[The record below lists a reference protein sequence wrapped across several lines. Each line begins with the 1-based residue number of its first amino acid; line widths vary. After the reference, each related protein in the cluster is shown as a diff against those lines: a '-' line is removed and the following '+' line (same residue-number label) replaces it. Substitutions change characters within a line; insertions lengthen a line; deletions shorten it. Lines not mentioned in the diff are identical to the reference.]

1 MPPQGVWSALIA
13 ANLATTPAIPWAVPV
28 MIAVLWACWQ
38 YLDGQGWPRSTAI
51 ERRSHLRANQ
61 MPAAVF
67 AWAVTAGVTSI
78 VALAGWWKLI
88 AQVEHIS
95 GGLLPDVSKYPALT
109 VALLV
114 AMGSIVSPFFEQ
126 AGFWGYCQTK
136 LEREFSAPTA
146 ILITALL
153 FGLLPHPPTHVLLWP
168 KLILFFLAG
177 LTFSLMAY
185 LTRSIL
191 PGLAV
196 HVFSLLAFF
205 TVVFRADTGQVR
217 SNALLWIHGS
227 QMIIFAIL
235 SIAAFLRVRRLTE
248 PARRR
253 TTDAHRTADSVA
265 G

>member
-1 MPPQGVWSALIA
+1 MV
-13 ANLATTPAIPWAVPV
+13 
-28 MIAVLWACWQ
+28 
-38 YLDGQGWPRSTAI
+38 
-51 ERRSHLRANQ
+51 
-61 MPAAVF
+61 
-67 AWAVTAGVTSI
+67 AGVTSI

-88 AQVEHIS
+88 AQLEHIS
-95 GGLLPDVSKYPALT
+95 GSLLPDVSKYPALT
-109 VALLV
+109 VALVV

-126 AGFWGYCQTK
+126 AGFWGYCQTR

-153 FGLLPHPPTHVLLWP
+153 FGLLPHPPMHVMLWP

-205 TVVFRADTGQVR
+205 TVVFRADSGRVR
-217 SNALLWIHGS
+217 STALLWIHGS
-227 QMIIFAIL
+227 QMVVFAIL
-235 SIAAFLRVRRLTE
+235 SIAAFVRVRRLTE
-248 PARRR
+248 PARRSGP
-253 TTDAHRTADSVA
+253 DAQGSAESLA

>member
-1 MPPQGVWSALIA
+1 MPAQGIWSALIA
-13 ANLATTPAIPWAVPV
+13 ANLSTTPAIPWAVPL
-28 MIAVLWACWQ
+28 MIAVLWVCWQ
-38 YLDGQGWPRSTAI
+38 YLGGRWWPRSTSI
-51 ERRSHLRANQ
+51 ERHSRLRANAT
-61 MPAAVF
+61 PPAVF
-67 AWAVTAGVTSI
+67 AWAVVAGVTSI

-88 AQVEHIS
+88 AQLEHIS
-95 GGLLPDVSKYPALT
+95 GSLLPDVSKYPALT
-109 VALLV
+109 VALVV

-126 AGFWGYCQTK
+126 AGFWGYCQTR

-153 FGLLPHPPTHVLLWP
+153 FGLLPHPPMHVMLWP

-205 TVVFRADTGQVR
+205 TVVFRADSGRVR
-217 SNALLWIHGS
+217 STALLWIHGS
-227 QMIIFAIL
+227 QMVVFAIL
-235 SIAAFLRVRRLTE
+235 SIAAFVRVRRLTE
-248 PARRR
+248 PARRSGP
-253 TTDAHRTADSVA
+253 DAQGSAESLA

>member
-28 MIAVLWACWQ
+28 MIVVLWACWQ
-38 YLDGQGWPRSTAI
+38 YLGGRWRPRSTSI
-51 ERRSHLRANQ
+51 ERRSRLRANAV
-61 MPAAVF
+61 PAAVF
-67 AWAVTAGVTSI
+67 AWTVAAGVTSI

-95 GGLLPDVSKYPALT
+95 GSLLPDVSKYPALT
-109 VALLV
+109 VALVV

-136 LEREFSAPTA
+136 LEREFSPPTA
-146 ILITALL
+146 ILITAIL
-153 FGLLPHPPTHVLLWP
+153 FGVLPHPPMHVLLWP

-177 LTFSLMAY
+177 LTFSLMAF
-185 LTRSIL
+185 LTKSIL

-205 TVVFRADTGQVR
+205 TLVFRADSGQVR
-217 SNALLWIHGS
+217 SNALLWIHGT
-227 QMIIFAIL
+227 QMVLFAIL
-235 SIAAFLRVRRLTE
+235 SVAAFLRVRRLTE
-248 PARRR
+248 PARRSSP
-253 TTDAHRTADSVA
+253 DAQRTADSVA